1 MNILLHDN
9 KLHLRFAPLTFTR
22 PVGNL
27 RMGILTNDERWA
39 KFLPN
44 ASIFFGTENYLQEK
58 FPSIKEADLIVN
70 AALIPTEELVQK
82 ALELNEGE
90 QLIYKGQWLM
100 QRGTEAD
107 SIVLYEDEILLLSER
122 WHLFQYNNEV
132 LTQDFEL
139 VTKGR
144 KSEKLSQSNT
154 IIGDEN
160 LIFLEEG
167 VSIEACI
174 LNVKEGPIYIG
185 KNAEVM
191 EGSMLRG
198 PLAICE
204 DAGVKMGTKIYGA
217 TTIGPGSRVGGEISN
232 CIFQSYSNKGH
243 DGFLGNSLIGEWC
256 NLGADSNTSNLKN
269 NYGKVSTYSYETR
282 AIEKTDIQFMGLTMG
297 DHSKCGINTMFNTAT
312 VVGVSANIFGAGF
325 PDKVVNSFTWG
336 GAENIVRFKVEK
348 AIEVAK
354 AMMARRK
361 KPFTKGDEAI
371 FNYLGDK

>member
-9 KLHLRFAPLTFTR
+9 KLHLRFAPLTLTR

-39 KFLPN
+39 KFIPN
-44 ASIFFGTENYLQEK
+44 ASVYFNTENYLQQK
-58 FPSIKEADLIVN
+58 FPRTNEADLIVN
-70 AALIPTEELVQK
+70 AALIPSKELVEK
-82 ALELNEGE
+82 ALDLKEGE

-100 QRGTEAD
+100 QRGVDAE
-107 SIVLYEDEILLLSER
+107 SIVLYEDDILLLSER
-122 WHLFQYNNEV
+122 WHLFQFNKEV
-132 LTQDFEL
+132 LIQDFEL
-139 VTKGR
+139 ITKGR
-144 KSEKLSQSNT
+144 KSEKIPQSNT

-167 VSIEACI
+167 ASVEACI
-174 LNVKEGPIYIG
+174 LNTKEGPIYIG
-185 KNAEVM
+185 KHAEVM

-198 PLAICE
+198 PLAICD

-217 TTIGPGSRVGGEISN
+217 TTIGTGSRVGGEISN

-336 GAENIVRFKVEK
+336 GSENTVRFKVEK

-354 AMMARRK
+354 AMMARRNI
-361 KPFTKGDEAI
+361 PFTEGDGAI